1 MLCMC
6 LFVEDASGY
15 YDNDDSESAGPQL
28 EAVVTIPIH
37 AGRGAGAKG
46 QDKSSGYTRIHLP
59 STSSTRLLCTPHSTI
74 RAISANSIR
83 LKVNRTKV

>member
-1 MLCMC
+1 MWCMC

-59 STSSTRLLCTPHSTI
+59 STIVVHDCFALHSPLYVQFQQI
-74 RAISANSIR
+74 V
-83 LKVNRTKV
+83 LD